1 MKEEIIT
8 FGGIRFTTIENKWKW
23 QSDGSRE
30 HWIDCI
36 NPMEIEMLNEIQR
49 LRTVEQQTD
58 TAPLYYILRRTVG
71 KTTLHYQYAYGPDFS
86 VRVYASTS
94 LADARIFE
102 TMKEAQE
109 ASAYCPGSEILS
121 IRLLVG
127 GVE

>member
-1 MKEEIIT
+1 MKE
-8 FGGIRFTTIENKWKW
+8 KLLPCAHC
-23 QSDGSRE
+23 GSNAQLE
-30 HWIDCI
+30 KYDNSYHIHCTGCI
-36 NPMEIEMLNEIQR
+36 VGASGVSKQD
-49 LRTVEQQTD
+49 TVADWNRRATD
-58 TAPLYYILRRTVG
+58 AAPLYYVLRRTVG